1 MKLQQDEE
9 IIHEMRPA
17 GAILVI
23 WFFPKCLFPTL
34 PVGFAS
40 LFAFGGLAAGF
51 GGPGEWESF
60 GVAALVAVAV
70 PSTAFLL
77 LMFYCRCLRRTYM
90 YYITNQRCVFRG
102 GILRR
107 IERSVPYH
115 KVTDVETSQ
124 NIVERALGISTL
136 NIFTPG
142 TGSMT
147 ATPFGGQRA
156 EISFVG
162 LTDSETPAA
171 TINEILR
178 RFRATGAGSVLWERD
193 HPPGSSAATGTTST
207 PPPMAPAWRLPR
219 NSALS
224 T

>member
-23 WFFPKCLFPTL
+23 RFFSKCLL
-34 PVGFAS
+34 LAPVGAFA
-40 LFAFGGLAAGF
+40 AFVSCMILTAAFFRDIEDLMLTIAITSAVVAAAALLTLAA
-51 GGPGEWESF
+51 
-60 GVAALVAVAV
+60 A
-70 PSTAFLL
+70 
-77 LMFYCRCLRRTYM
+77 YCVYLRRTYV
-90 YYITNQRCVFRG
+90 YYVTNQRCVFRG

-107 IERSVPYH
+107 IERSVHYH

-142 TGSMT
+142 TGSMV

-162 LTDSETPAA
+162 LKDSETPAA
-171 TINEILR
+171 TINEVLR
-178 RFRATGAGSVLWERD
+178 KFRATGE
-193 HPPGSSAATGTTST
+193 
-207 PPPMAPAWRLPR
+207 
-219 NSALS
+219 
-224 T
+224 